1 MPEPG
6 ELAAEFAGKDC
17 RADQPLSMA
26 FVIEIIRLGLSNL
39 RRHLLRSVLTALGI
53 ILGVAA
59 VITNAA
65 IGEGSKRAALE
76 QIERLGATNIII
88 RSSKPPESAGQG
100 GGQRRSFVSRYGLTR
115 LDLQVLREEFPTAEA
130 LVPLKSIGSQILKDD
145 LRRTSQAF
153 GTTPE
158 LQEAA
163 KLQVAR
169 GRYLTQSDMDDRA
182 TVAVLGAE
190 IAKAMFPF
198 EDPLGQTVRIDTKP
212 FVIVGLLQPVGLSGG
227 AGSALVG
234 RDLNFDMHIPLTS
247 SEELFGDTVTRSS
260 SGSMQSESVQVSEI
274 YLVAPNRESV
284 LQFAAL
290 AERVVKV
297 RHPEMNDVTMVVPYE
312 LLKSA
317 ERTALTWKLVLTAIA
332 GISLLVGGIGIMN
345 IMLASVTERTR
356 EIGIRRALGATRKH
370 IVWQFLVETGV
381 LSSAGGLVGVALGI
395 SLSLG
400 IGALVPLMHKLP
412 LVGGFFQRNAE
423 LPTRLTESSIII
435 AFTVAA
441 ATGIIFGLYPAIM
454 AAKKDPISALR
465 HD

>member
-1 MPEPG
+1 
-6 ELAAEFAGKDC
+6 
-17 RADQPLSMA
+17 MA

-130 LVPLKSIGSQILKDD
+130 LVPLKSIGSQILKDN
-145 LRRTSQAF
+145 LRRTSQAC

-158 LQEAA
+158 LQDAA

-290 AERVVKV
+290 AERIVKV

-412 LVGGFFQRNAE
+412 LVGGFFERNAE

-441 ATGIIFGLYPAIM
+441 ATGIVFGLYPAIM

>member
-1 MPEPG
+1 MAPLPRP
-6 ELAAEFAGKDC
+6 ANDPPMEFV
-17 RADQPLSMA
+17 L
-26 FVIEIIRLGLSNL
+26 EIVRLGLSNL

-59 VITNAA
+59 VITNSA

-88 RSSKPPESAGQG
+88 RSTKPPESASQSG
-100 GGQRRSFVSRYGLTR
+100 GGRRSFVSRYGLTKI
-115 LDLQVLREEFPTAEA
+115 DLAVIREEFPTAESI
-130 LVPLKSIGSQILKDD
+130 VPLKAVGSQTLKDN

-153 GTTPE
+153 GTTPD
-158 LQEAA
+158 LLDAA
-163 KLQVAR
+163 KLSVAR
-169 GRYLTQSDMDDRA
+169 GRYLTMSDMDDRA
-182 TVAVLGAE
+182 TVAVIGAE
-190 IAKAMFPF
+190 LAKAMFPF
-198 EDPLGQTVRIDTKP
+198 DDPLDQTLRIDNKP
-212 FVIVGLLQPVGLSGG
+212 FRVVGILQPVGLSGG

-234 RDLNFDMHIPLTS
+234 RDLNFDMHIPMTS
-247 SEELFGDTVTRSS
+247 AEELFGDTVTRSS
-260 SGSMQSESVQVSEI
+260 AGSMQSEAVQVSEI
-274 YLVAPNRESV
+274 YLVAPDRDVV

-290 AERVVKV
+290 AERVVRV
-297 RHPEMNDVTMVVPYE
+297 RHPDMTDVSMVVPYE

-381 LSSAGGLVGVALGI
+381 LSSAGGIVGVFLGVG
-395 SLSLG
+395 LSLG
-400 IGALVPLMHKLP
+400 IGALVPVMHKLP
-412 LVGGFFQRNAE
+412 LIGAWFDRTAA
-423 LPTRLTESSIII
+423 LPTRLTESSIIV

-441 ATGIIFGLYPAIM
+441 LTGIIFGLYPAIM
-454 AAKKDPISALR
+454 AARKDPITALR